1 MRVHNN
7 QVRGAGSFRRW
18 SLFVPGVL
26 LACAVLAAPGRA
38 LQGGSLGFSGGGDG
52 DAVGSLPG
60 EHAGGPGA
68 GQHGVFD
75 ATVGQFRLVLVG
87 DRAKLEAFVQSV
99 AWGPSGSGQVHVV
112 PVGHEGL
119 VRVTYSGDVTLSLDR
134 ALLESSFVAA
144 QLELGPVFGGGALSV
159 QAGGKIARTA
169 AVPGSLPLHLQQLA
183 SNPGALIDAGVEL
196 RATAPGGKS
205 RALTLGSTGNDRQ
218 KIVLSLSN

>member
-7 QVRGAGSFRRW
+7 QVRGAGTFRRW
-18 SLFVPGVL
+18 SLNVPGVL
-26 LACAVLAAPGRA
+26 LACAVLAVPSPA
-38 LQGGSLGFSGGGDG
+38 LQGGNLGFNGGGDG
-52 DAVGSLPG
+52 DAVGSLPS
-60 EHAGGPGA
+60 EHSGGPGA

-75 ATVGQFRLVLVG
+75 STVGQFRLVLVG

-99 AWGPSGSGQVHVV
+99 AWGPSGSGQVHVA

-144 QLELGPVFGGGALSV
+144 QLELGPVFGGGVLSV

-205 RALTLGSTGNDRQ
+205 RALTLGTAGNDRQ